1 MTYRNCWFKKFGFGV
16 IVVLALISV
25 CRVSK
30 GVSSAD
36 LAWNPNPDPSVAGY
50 NVYYGGA
57 SRTYTNVLSVG
68 NTTNVTINGLLEG
81 RDYYFAVTA
90 YDASGNESDYSAE
103 TTYIVP
109 GWLLLT
115 PGATAGSALRV
126 QFPVAPA
133 HSYELQVSSDL
144 TSWTTVWLTVGVTN
158 TWVEYDAP
166 IASVGSQFYRVILH

>member
-1 MTYRNCWFKKFGFGV
+1 M
-16 IVVLALISV
+16 
-25 CRVSK
+25 SK

-57 SRTYTNVLSVG
+57 SRSYTNVLSVG
-68 NTTNVTINGLLEG
+68 NTTNATVTGLLEG
-81 RDYYFAVTA
+81 KNYYFAVTA

-115 PGATAGSALRV
+115 PGATAGSPLRV

-166 IASVGSQFYRVILH
+166 ILATGSQFYRVILH